1 MPESKA
7 LMILRKTIQHTIRLI
22 TNLKTRI
29 TYLERLL
36 KDRNQTIMAFQREVE
51 MGTKDEVLE
60 SLDRMLRDII
70 VDLGVMAYED
80 FSDDDPL

>member
-1 MPESKA
+1 
-7 LMILRKTIQHTIRLI
+7 
-22 TNLKTRI
+22 
-29 TYLERLL
+29 
-36 KDRNQTIMAFQREVE
+36 MAFQREVE

>member
-1 MPESKA
+1 
-7 LMILRKTIQHTIRLI
+7 
-22 TNLKTRI
+22 
-29 TYLERLL
+29 
-36 KDRNQTIMAFQREVE
+36 MAFQREVE

-70 VDLGVMAYED
+70 VDLDVMAYED